1 MNSKPFSSR
10 FTSPVKWSPLFMMTT
25 SFLLACAVEQRQA
38 ERSVSRTM
46 WLTRRYLKSLM
57 GISRLLG
64 RIEIA
69 GMYERWLIGVDLS
82 SEAGRR
88 RYFWIGAAVL
98 SEAVDV

>member
-1 MNSKPFSSR
+1 
-10 FTSPVKWSPLFMMTT
+10 
-25 SFLLACAVEQRQA
+25 
-38 ERSVSRTM
+38 
-46 WLTRRYLKSLM
+46 M

-98 SEAVDV
+98 SEAVDG